1 MVTKTVDIQ
10 SARVSLEDVL
20 AAVRKG
26 AAIIF
31 TEGNVPLAR
40 LVPLSRSKGG
50 RIPGLHTGAVE
61 ITDDFDDS
69 LSDEFW
75 LGEDA

>member
-1 MVTKTVDIQ
+1 MLTKTVDIH
-10 SARVSLEDVL
+10 SARISLEEVL

-31 TEGNVPLAR
+31 TEGSVPLAR
-40 LVPLSRSKGG
+40 IIPLLPSKGG
-50 RIPGLHTGAVE
+50 RIPELHSGAVE
-61 ITDDFDDS
+61 TTDDFDEP
-69 LSDEFW
+69 LSDKFW

>member
-1 MVTKTVDIQ
+1 MVTKTVDIH
-10 SARVSLEDVL
+10 SARISLEEVL

-31 TEGNVPLAR
+31 TEGSVPLAR
-40 LVPLSRSKGG
+40 MIPLSSSKGA
-50 RIPGLHTGAVE
+50 RIPELHSGAME
-61 ITDDFDDS
+61 ESDDFDEP
-69 LSDEFW
+69 LADEFW